1 MAGHS
6 HWAGIKHKKGK
17 LTSNAPKYFQN
28 YQKKLQLQ
36 QNLGI
41 KTLQ

>member
-17 LTSNAPKYFQN
+17 QINKDLKFFQN
-28 YQKKLQLQ
+28 YQE
-36 QNLGI
+36 I
-41 KTLQ
+41 CCCKTGG